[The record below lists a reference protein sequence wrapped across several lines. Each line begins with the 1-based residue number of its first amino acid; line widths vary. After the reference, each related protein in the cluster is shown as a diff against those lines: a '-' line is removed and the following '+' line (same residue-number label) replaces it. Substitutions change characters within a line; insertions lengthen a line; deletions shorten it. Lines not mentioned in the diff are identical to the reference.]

1 MSLLNVFTQTS
12 FWIPN
17 LLAVRNM
24 NVSAVN
30 MPIGVGESI
39 DLHRHHM
46 GSKVSIFTDLQKY
59 YDYITTLWHEN
70 AFHIIRLCEGNAVV
84 TGGSPCSNEPF
95 QLFIYC

>member
-46 GSKVSIFTDLQKY
+46 GYKVSSFTDLQK
-59 YDYITTLWHEN
+59 
-70 AFHIIRLCEGNAVV
+70 
-84 TGGSPCSNEPF
+84 
-95 QLFIYC
+95 